1 MLKFIKRPR
10 INIIKKYGKIG
21 IIYDIL
27 YKDNIKVFFP
37 LLKNNDKIIDCI
49 IKSDHYDLINLLE
62 ELWLEDLILLDEEEN
77 YYIPY
82 DLLYEL
88 EDDVKEKLEIPE
100 DGKFEIKIKSYNY
113 LGHPEFNIDYEILHP
128 IEGKLGN
135 YYLRYGNIIKFN
147 DKEYLLNKAQYKL
160 IEEIDKFEKTNDVNK
175 QAVFIAKV
183 KKKAEKSK
191 AVLDE
196 YLENEA
202 CYFPEEIDVDIKK
215 HNDHY
220 IELRPLFK
228 DLNDEINSKIQGEK
242 ELKVINS
249 YINKNKRERVFLTD
263 KVLNLYKKINEKKDI
278 KEADVPR
285 FINNP
290 QAYLPDDID
299 LTGFS
304 DRVKGL
310 KIRTYKT
317 QPYVK
322 AKENSEYGWFDF
334 EVGVAINVENE
345 LFEEDGQNIENKLYM
360 KTIETEEFKKLI
372 EIAKKNG
379 EDYIY
384 YKGSWIKVDIEEGE
398 KFLEA
403 KEVYDKRFKNKKVS
417 ITDIPYILDIYDN
430 LTTLEYDLTLIELKK
445 ELQNRDL
452 LTYKKPSLLNAEL
465 YKYQQEGYL
474 WLKILSYSRLG
485 GLLADDM
492 GLGKTLQV
500 IALIAY
506 LKEIGQLKPSI
517 IILPSALIDNW
528 VKEIKKFTFN
538 ITDIYIHH
546 GFNRYKTEDII
557 KQYDLVLTTYE
568 TLVRDQLLL
577 GKIDWN
583 LIVCDEAQKIKNS
596 NTLATTAVKALK
608 SRYRVALTGTPVE
621 NGLSELWSIMD
632 YVQPGL
638 LKSYEWF
645 KKNFEVPIQKNLY
658 DEKLLEDKKRQLIE
672 LIHPVFL
679 RRTKEDKLDNIPKKY
694 EKKIRVSL
702 SKKQEELYADIVY
715 KVKTQGAKNKVLAYL
730 QQLIQICSH
739 PRLLMDEIPDTKTLL
754 EECDKLKMVISLL
767 NDIRLKDEKVII
779 FTKYRK
785 MQNIL
790 RKVIREKFKIYP
802 NCINGQV
809 KGNRV
814 NIIKEFES
822 KKGFNVLIL
831 SPRAAGVGL
840 NIVGANHVIHYTRE
854 WNPAIEKQATDRV
867 YRIGQEKD
875 VFVYYPICT
884 SSLGV
889 TVEERLDELLEDK
902 KKLFKDVI
910 IPVDKLQIN
919 EKDFTDLF

>member
-1 MLKFIKRPR
+1 MLRFIKKPQ
-10 INIIKKYGKIG
+10 INIIKKYGKNG

-27 YKDNIKVFFP
+27 YKNNIKIFFP
-37 LLKNNDKIIDCI
+37 LLKNNDKIIDRI
-49 IKSDHYDLINLLE
+49 INSNYYDLINLFE
-62 ELWLEDLILLDEEEN
+62 ELWLEDLILLDEEKN

-82 DLLYEL
+82 DLIYEL
-88 EDDVKEKLEIPE
+88 EDDIKEKLGIPK
-100 DGKFEIKIKSYNY
+100 DGNFEIKVKSCNH
-113 LGHPEFNIDYEILHP
+113 LGHSEFNIDYEIIHP
-128 IEGKLGN
+128 IEGKLRN
-135 YYLRYGNIIKFN
+135 YYLRYGNIINFN
-147 DKEYLLNKAQYKL
+147 GKEYLLNKAQYKL
-160 IEEIDKFEKTNDVNK
+160 IEEIDKFKKTNDVNE

-183 KKKAEKSK
+183 KKKAEKAK

-196 YLENEA
+196 YLENET

-228 DLNDEINSKIQGEK
+228 DLNDEINSKIQDEK
-242 ELKVINS
+242 ELKAINS
-249 YINKNKRERVFLTD
+249 YINKNRRERVFLAD

-290 QAYLPDDID
+290 QAYLPDEID

-317 QPYVK
+317 QPYIK
-322 AKENSEYGWFDF
+322 TRKDSEYGWFDF
-334 EVGVAINVENE
+334 EVGVTISAENE
-345 LFEEDGQNIENKLYM
+345 LFEENGQDIENKLYM
-360 KTIETEEFKKLI
+360 ETINTEKFKELI
-372 EIAKKNG
+372 EIAKRNG

-384 YKGSWIKVDIEEGE
+384 YKGSWIKVDIKEGE
-398 KFLEA
+398 KFLKA
-403 KEVYDKRFKNKKVS
+403 KEIYDKKFKNKKVN

-430 LTTLEYDLTLIELKK
+430 LTTLEYDLTLVELKK
-445 ELQNRDL
+445 EMQSRDL

-474 WLKILSYSRLG
+474 WLKVLSYSRLG

-506 LKEIGQLKPSI
+506 LKEIKQLKPSI

-538 ITDIYIHH
+538 ISNVYIHH
-546 GFNRYKTEDII
+546 GLNRYKTEDII

-568 TLVRDQLLL
+568 TLVRDQLVL

-596 NTLATTAVKALK
+596 NTLTTAAVKALK
-608 SRYRVALTGTPVE
+608 SKYRVALTGTPVE
-621 NGLSELWSIMD
+621 NGLNELWSIMD

-645 KKNFEVPIQKNLY
+645 RENFEFPIQKNLH
-658 DEKLLEDKKRQLIE
+658 DEKLLEDKKRQLIK
-672 LIHPVFL
+672 LIHPAFL

-694 EKKIRVSL
+694 EKEIKVPL

-715 KVKTQGAKNKVLAYL
+715 KVKTQGTKNKILAYL

-754 EECDKLKMVISLL
+754 EECDKLKRVISLL

-790 RKVIREKFKIYP
+790 RKIIREKFKIYP

-814 NIIKEFES
+814 NIIKEFEN

-867 YRIGQEKD
+867 YRIGQKKD

-884 SSLGV
+884 SKLGK
-889 TVEERLDELLEDK
+889 TVEERLDELLKDK

-910 IPVDKLQIN
+910 IPVDKLQIS
-919 EKDFTDLF
+919 EKDFIDLF